1 MLSVGERFEHPSGD
15 TWLEVVAVPSGEQ
28 HDLAVR
34 RMQKPGKGKL
44 VPHVHL
50 DYTERFRVEQGRA
63 KAWVAG
69 RRINAGP
76 GAEVVVRPGDNHM
89 NAWNGSDEELV
100 MLQSFEPAPDFIL
113 SYFETFCHLTREGRT
128 DRQGEAP
135 LSAAFAVADATDGQS
150 FAVGMP
156 HGLQRSVLAP
166 IGARVARLRG
176 YELRV
181 P

>member
-1 MLSVGERFEHPSGD
+1 
-15 TWLEVVAVPSGEQ
+15 
-28 HDLAVR
+28 
-34 RMQKPGKGKL
+34 
-44 VPHVHL
+44 
-50 DYTERFRVEQGRA
+50 
-63 KAWVAG
+63 
-69 RRINAGP
+69 
-76 GAEVVVRPGDNHM
+76 
-89 NAWNGSDEELV
+89 

-150 FAVGMP
+150 FAIGMP

-176 YELRV
+176 YELRI